1 MNENPRISVVMSVY
15 NGQDYLREAVES
27 ILCQSYR
34 DFEFIVVDDGSV
46 DRTSEILAEY
56 KDRRLRIVHQE
67 NRGLTPS
74 LNRGIRLARGEYIA
88 RQDADDISMP
98 ERLEI
103 LVEILEGEPEVG
115 LVGSHVIFIDRYG
128 TEFSRW
134 RTPLEHEEICRE
146 SKKYNPL
153 CQGGGIFRKSCLE
166 EIGAY
171 REKFRYAQDYDLLL
185 RMAKRFQVRNVDRF
199 LYKWRKASH
208 TISRKRLSQQLEYH
222 LLVQKFSDEIAERG
236 CDSYEQYTGSSP
248 SAFLR
253 THFGVRRE
261 ELNRFK
267 AVHYLSYSEQ
277 ALQSNDIPAHVRL
290 VGRAFL
296 YSPGTVGWKKLLRA
310 FSYLA

>member
-1 MNENPRISVVMSVY
+1 MSVY
-15 NGQDYLREAVES
+15 NGQEYLRESVDS

-46 DRTSEILAEY
+46 DRTGEILAEY
-56 KDRRLRIVHQE
+56 KDQRLRVVRQE

-98 ERLEI
+98 ERLET
-103 LVEILEGEPEVG
+103 LLGLLEGEPEVG
-115 LVGSHVIFIDRYG
+115 LAGSHVIFIDRDG
-128 TEFSRW
+128 NEFSRW
-134 RTPLEHEEICRE
+134 RTPLKHEEICRE

-153 CQGGGIFRKSCLE
+153 CHGAWVFRKSCLE
-166 EIGAY
+166 EVGAY

-185 RMAKRFQVRNVDRF
+185 RIANRFQVLNVNRF
-199 LYKWRKASH
+199 LYKWRKGSH
-208 TISRKRLSQQLEYH
+208 TVSRKKLSGQLEYH

-236 CDSYEQYTGSSP
+236 CDSYEQFSGSSP

-253 THFGVRRE
+253 THFGVGRE
-261 ELNRFK
+261 QLNQFK
-267 AVHYLSYSEQ
+267 AAHYLSYAEQ
-277 ALQSNDIPAHVRL
+277 AKQSNDISGHASL

-296 YSPGTVGWKKLLRA
+296 YSPGTVGWKKLLQA
-310 FSYLA
+310 FSRLA